1 MLYLRQHY
9 FILNKVSS
17 QRIKYYFMH
26 YYKKVSERIQEL
38 KIDNPR
44 NATSGLRWVNVLN
57 AGKAE
62 INYLRKNYSFDL
74 NHLKAAAASM
84 LSQRPQIFKGPKY
97 LFLILHFPA
106 IKDGKV
112 FSAEVDFFIG
122 HGFLVTAHNGNLPSL
137 NKFFDI
143 SKKDPNSLLSYH
155 IESSAILLQEILGN
169 LISDCYRL
177 LDENSL
183 EIKHVEDL
191 IYSGKQKL
199 VVENILLLRRNI
211 INIRKIMQNHKNIL
225 KELSEMQST
234 IVDRAT
240 IKKSYSKLVEDS
252 KRLWE
257 MLDNQ
262 KEMIEVLN
270 NTNES
275 LTNNQ
280 MNTVMKTLTIFSVL
294 VFPLNLLAA
303 IFGMNVV
310 VMPLVGQTHG
320 FWFIIALMS
329 AGVLSMLGIFKWKR
343 WL

>member
-1 MLYLRQHY
+1 M
-9 FILNKVSS
+9 S
-17 QRIKYYFMH
+17 QYKRI
-26 YYKKVSERIQEL
+26 SERIEEL

-44 NATSGLRWVNVLN
+44 NDTPGLRWINVNN
-57 AGKAE
+57 TGKAE
-62 INYLRKNYSFDL
+62 INYLRRNYNFDL
-74 NHLKAAAASM
+74 SHLKSSAASM

-112 FSAEVDFFIG
+112 FSAEIDFFIG
-122 HGFLVTAHNGNLPSL
+122 HGFLVTAHNNNLPAL
-137 NKFFDI
+137 NKFFNI
-143 SKKDPNSLLSYH
+143 SKKDPNSLISYH

-169 LISDCYRL
+169 LINDCYSL

-191 IYSGKQKL
+191 IFSRKQKL
-199 VVENILLLRRNI
+199 AVESILLLRRNI

-225 KELSEMQST
+225 KELSDMKSSL
-234 IVDRAT
+234 VDKSV
-240 IKKSYSKLVEDS
+240 IKESYNKLVEDS

-257 MLDNQ
+257 TLDNQ

-275 LTNNQ
+275 LMNNQ
-280 MNTVMKTLTIFSVL
+280 MNIIMKTLTVFSVI

-303 IFGMNVV
+303 IFGMNALK
-310 VMPLVGQTHG
+310 MPLVNLPSG
-320 FWFIIALMS
+320 FWIITGMMLVGS
-329 AGVLSMLGIFKWKR
+329 LTMLGIFKYKR
-343 WL
+343 WV